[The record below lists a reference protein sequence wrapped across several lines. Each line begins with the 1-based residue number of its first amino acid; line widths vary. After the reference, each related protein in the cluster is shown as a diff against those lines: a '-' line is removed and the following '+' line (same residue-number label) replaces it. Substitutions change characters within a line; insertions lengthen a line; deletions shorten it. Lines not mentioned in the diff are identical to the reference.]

1 MDKHNDVLNRVVG
14 KLDELDSINYVV
26 YCLSKNGNVL
36 YLKEDIET
44 LGLYKDRPYLLTR
57 HFTRNESNLF
67 QMTESSDKA
76 RISDYNEY
84 LNNYNFYKNKENQI
98 IKYREIDKNTLLELL
113 GVSYNIFVSYYDFI
127 IRNDQ
132 KLNIVVGECSDSM
145 LDSISDYIDKYD
157 VIDEDKVRLHM
168 KFPQGTEIRFDFNF
182 LRDSDYIVDDNFIV
196 LSELDGKS
204 VYLPINDLCALEW
217 INNISSNTDSF
228 SDTFRDENNTKF
240 IWV

>member
-1 MDKHNDVLNRVVG
+1 
-14 KLDELDSINYVV
+14 
-26 YCLSKNGNVL
+26 
-36 YLKEDIET
+36 
-44 LGLYKDRPYLLTR
+44 
-57 HFTRNESNLF
+57 
-67 QMTESSDKA
+67 MTESSDKV

-98 IKYREIDKNTLLELL
+98 IKYREIDKNTLFELL

-157 VIDEDKVRLHM
+157 VIDEDKVRLYM

-182 LRDSDYIVDDNFIV
+182 LRDSDYIMGDNFIV

-204 VYLPINDLCALEW
+204 VYLPINDLCVLEW